1 LARGSV
7 GPIFGAVKHSFLLL
21 IAATPL
27 FGCHHDRDAKGPMER
42 AGQHIDNAAEK
53 TGTALEKAA
62 HKTDEAAH
70 HAVQATGEAFEK
82 AGNKLKGAPSATPSQ
97 PPSKTEK

>member
-1 LARGSV
+1 
-7 GPIFGAVKHSFLLL
+7 VKHSFLLL

-97 PPSKTEK
+97 PPPKTEK